1 MKLESETRPP
11 MPFVVGMPFSGTTLL
26 RLMLDSHPELAI
38 PPGTRF
44 VPRIALLQEQGVV
57 DKDTFAKTILSVP
70 TWSDLHIPNTVFLE
84 ELDKLVSFAPAD
96 GVRLIYRLYAYRFRK
111 SRWGDKTP
119 RYMYAINQISRLLPE
134 AYFIHIIRDGRDV
147 AASNRLHHSWRR
159 FQSFAAHA
167 REWKRRIH
175 ASWSAAL
182 HCPRFVEVK
191 YEDLVTNPEQV
202 LNNLCAAIQLPFSPR
217 MLDYHLTAEQ
227 RMQELQDCVQPQGLL
242 TRGQR
247 LCGYDLLSHPPQTSE
262 IGRWKQEL
270 AYGRLPSY
278 VENVRLDPILNDG
291 SEMWREI
298 QYRAAHHG
306 GVHMTESPI

>member
-11 MPFVVGMPFSGTTLL
+11 MPFVVGMPFSGATLL

-70 TWSDLHIPNTVFLE
+70 TWSDLHIPNAVFLE
-84 ELDKLVSFAPAD
+84 ELDKLVPFTPAD
-96 GVRLIYRLYAYRFRK
+96 GVRFIYRLYAYRFRK

-119 RYMYAINQISRLLPE
+119 RYAYAINQISRLLPE

-175 ASWSAAL
+175 ASWRAAL

-202 LNNLCAAIQLPFSPR
+202 LNNLCTAIQLPFSPR

-270 AYGRLPSY
+270 AYS
-278 VENVRLDPILNDG
+278 
-291 SEMWREI
+291 
-298 QYRAAHHG
+298 AAEKYEQIAG
-306 GVHMTESPI
+306 DLLAGLGYGVHPRATRIE

>member
-11 MPFVVGMPFSGTTLL
+11 MPFVVGMPFSGATLL
-26 RLMLDSHPELAI
+26 RLMLDSHPDLAI

-44 VPRIALLQEQGVV
+44 VPRIALLQERGVV
-57 DKDTFAKTILSVP
+57 DKHTFTNTILSVP
-70 TWSDLHIPNTVFLE
+70 TWSDLHIPNAVLIE
-84 ELDKLVSFAPAD
+84 ELDKLAPFTPAD

-119 RYMYAINQISRLLPE
+119 LYVYAINQISRLLPE

-159 FQSFAAHA
+159 FESFAAHA

-175 ASWSAAL
+175 ASWRAAL
-182 HCPRFVEVK
+182 QCPRFVEVK
-191 YEDLVTNPEQV
+191 YEHLVTDTENV
-202 LNNLCAAIQLPFSPR
+202 LRKLCAAIDLPFSPR
-217 MLDYHLTAEQ
+217 MLDYHLTADE
-227 RMQELQDCVQPQGLL
+227 RMAELQDCNQPQGLL

-247 LCGYDLLSHPPQTSE
+247 LCGYDLLSQPPQTSE

-270 AYGRLPSY
+270 ADS
-278 VENVRLDPILNDG
+278 
-291 SEMWREI
+291 
-298 QYRAAHHG
+298 AAEEYEQTAG
-306 GVHMTESPI
+306 DLLAGLGYDVHPRTARIE